1 MKNLT
6 FLATLSVISVFAVNS
21 VSAAVL
27 QSFGEAT
34 VGGTF
39 GGSLTIVD
47 TTNDTGD
54 WIDNYNGSTD
64 SGTLYYSF
72 DITIDNNAGETGG
85 GGFFTALQL
94 YSGGSEKLGI
104 GNDWNSLNWAYF
116 AGPGDDG
123 NLTGPVPYVLGETV
137 NIAVRVDFNASANDN
152 FTLWLNP
159 VAGVAEGSQAAAI
172 TTSITDRDGQFDNV
186 RLRAGNGLDAITT
199 FDNIIFAT
207 EFADVVAVPEP
218 SSAALIGLAGLALIL
233 RRRR

>member
-6 FLATLSVISVFAVNS
+6 FLATLSAISVFAINS

-27 QSFGEAT
+27 QSFGEET
-34 VGGTF
+34 VSGT
-39 GGSLTIVD
+39 STIVD

-54 WIDNYNGSTD
+54 WIDNYKDSTD

-94 YSGGSEKLGI
+94 YSVNSERLGV
-104 GNDWNSLNWAYF
+104 GNYWSSLNWGYF
-116 AGPGDDG
+116 GGGDGD
-123 NLTGPVPYVLGETV
+123 LTGPVPYVVGQTV

-152 FTLWLNP
+152 FTIWLNP
-159 VAGVAEGSQAAAI
+159 VAGVAEGSQAAAL
-172 TTSITDRDGQFDNV
+172 TTSTTDRNGQFDNV
-186 RLRAGNGLDAITT
+186 RLRAGNGSAATT

-218 SSAALIGLAGLALIL
+218 STALLGGLGALLLL